1 MKKGRIYVNFKAV
14 KQSSSQAV
22 KLGFTLSEL
31 LVSLA
36 VLGLIA
42 GLTVPSIVTSVEN
55 SKRKAILK
63 EGVQLF
69 SDLVA
74 DYAMNAPSQDFRTW
88 VFTKVNTVK
97 NCTGGVQAGGCHTCL
112 TGDWSTASWNWRTS
126 QGGVLPNGLVFSFQP
141 LYGDETSM
149 QINLDYNG
157 SSGSNFAYT
166 SSSNWDTLSLAAVP
180 SGVDHPFIGRTTNVK
195 LGQIKTWDYD
205 EPTAAN
211 YQHYQAVMQ

>member
-1 MKKGRIYVNFKAV
+1 MICS
-14 KQSSSQAV
+14 KQATSHKPQAF

-31 LVSLA
+31 LVSLG

-42 GLTVPSIVTSVEN
+42 GLTIPSIVTSVEN

-97 NCTGGVQAGGCHTCL
+97 NCTGGVKAGGCHTCL
-112 TGDWSTASWNWRTS
+112 TGEWSNASWGWLTS
-126 QGGVLPNGLVFSFQP
+126 QGGVLPNGLVFSFQT

-157 SSGSNFAYT
+157 SSGPNAAY
-166 SSSNWDTLSLAAVP
+166 SGNWDTLSLAAVP
-180 SGVDHPFIGRTTNVK
+180 SGVDHPFIHRTTNVK
-195 LGQIKTWDYD
+195 LGQIRGWDYD
-205 EPTAAN
+205 NPSNPNEV
-211 YQHYQAVMQ
+211 HYQAVMR